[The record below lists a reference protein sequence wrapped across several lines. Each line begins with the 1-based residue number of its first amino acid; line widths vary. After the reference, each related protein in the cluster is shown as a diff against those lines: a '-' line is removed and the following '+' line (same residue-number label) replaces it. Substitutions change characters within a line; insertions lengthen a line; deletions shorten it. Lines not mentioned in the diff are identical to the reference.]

1 LPSNTAKIAEWA
13 LPALFVVLWSSGF
26 IGAKYGL
33 PYAEPLT
40 FLAVR
45 MAAAVLLLA
54 LFALV
59 TRAPWPNARAAA
71 HSVVAGLLVHGLYL
85 SGVFISISLAMPA
98 GLAALITG
106 LQPVLTSTL
115 ANRLLGERVS
125 ARQWLGL
132 LLGFVGVY
140 LVVQERSMSG
150 ETPAAAWIAVF
161 VALIGISVGT
171 LYQKRFAGGL
181 DLRTNVLIQ
190 YMAAGIFF
198 AVGAFLFETRDVQWT
213 ADFLFALSWLIFV
226 LSFGAVLLLFVLIR
240 RSAATQ
246 VASFFYLTPPV
257 TALIAWAMFDERLH
271 ALALAGMAVCV
282 VAVLL
287 VNWRAKA

>member
-1 LPSNTAKIAEWA
+1 
-13 LPALFVVLWSSGF
+13 LFVVLWSSGF

-54 LFALV
+54 CFALV
-59 TRAPWPNARAAA
+59 TRAPRPSAAA
-71 HSVVAGLLVHGLYL
+71 AGHSIVAGLLVHGLYL

-115 ANRLLGERVS
+115 ANRLLGERVT

-150 ETPAAAWIAVF
+150 ETPLAAWIAVF
-161 VALIGISVGT
+161 VALIGISLGT
-171 LYQKRFAGGL
+171 LYQKRFAGEL
-181 DLRTNVLIQ
+181 DLRVNVLVQ
-190 YMAAGIFF
+190 YAAAGIFF
-198 AVGAFLFETRDVQWT
+198 ALGAFLFEAREIRWT
-213 ADFLFALSWLIFV
+213 ADFFFALGWLVFV
-226 LSFGAVLLLFVLIR
+226 LSFGAVLLLYVLIR
-240 RSAATQ
+240 RAAATE

-271 ALALAGMAVCV
+271 ALALLGMAICI
-282 VAVLL
+282 VAVIL
-287 VNWRAKA
+287 VNWRAQA